1 MPTLSSLVTLPSVH
15 YDHLTSSTKSP
26 STSGEPDD
34 YYYVYYYED
43 GTVAEAPGN
52 GDSIIRSGLIGN
64 SKNIKKVKKPIQAG
78 KK

>member
-15 YDHLTSSTKSP
+15 YDHLTP
-26 STSGEPDD
+26 STSGDPDD

-43 GTVAEAPGN
+43 GTVAAAPGN
-52 GDSIIRSGLIGN
+52 GDSIIRSGFKGN
-64 SKNIKKVKKPIQAG
+64 SKNMKKVKKHVKAG